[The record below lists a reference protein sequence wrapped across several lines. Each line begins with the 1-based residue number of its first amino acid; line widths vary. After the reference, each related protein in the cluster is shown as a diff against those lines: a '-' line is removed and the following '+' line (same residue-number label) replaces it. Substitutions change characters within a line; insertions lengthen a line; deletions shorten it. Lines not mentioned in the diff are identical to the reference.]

1 MVVKLKMKILT
12 LTLFCVLT
20 VLMQELNVRATTQIS
35 SKIKISG
42 LVNRPLNFTY
52 AELLSFPMVSEVATL
67 ECVDRSWKVTFN
79 WTGVPLFHLL
89 TLAQV
94 KPEAY
99 DVVFHAID
107 DYSSSIT
114 IEEALKPTTI
124 LALKANGTL
133 LSEIASRE
141 GGFRIVV
148 PCKWGYKWVS
158 DIEEIEVVDYDH
170 KGTWE
175 SWGYSDE
182 ADIPDCIPPSITPV
196 IQVFNVSF
204 GSRNFQVESLTNVSI
219 TAFDFNYLQKEID
232 LTVTV
237 PSGTTGF
244 ADFIV
249 QQDLLSGPYT
259 IFLEEE
265 RIDASSLANVTNRT
279 FLYLTFPEGSH
290 VIKIVGEK
298 FFGVIPNVRV
308 EFNQTVYVGETAI
321 FNASKSMDDGEIV
334 SFEWN
339 FGDGTIGN
347 GAVVSHSYT
356 KEGTYQVILNI
367 TDNDDLHNL
376 ATLVVTARKQPA
388 YIPIVANA
396 VLAIIIGLLILALI
410 ILALKNRT
418 NRNQLKQY

>member
-1 MVVKLKMKILT
+1 MVAKLKIKILT
-12 LTLFCVLT
+12 LTLFCILAVLT
-20 VLMQELNVRATTQIS
+20 QEPNVLATTPIS

-42 LVNRPLNFTY
+42 LVNRPLNLTY
-52 AELLSFPMVSEVATL
+52 VELLSFPMVSEVATL
-67 ECVDRSWKVTFN
+67 ECVDRTWKVTFN

-99 DVVFHAID
+99 DVVFHAAD

-133 LSEIASRE
+133 LSAISGRE
-141 GGFRIVV
+141 GCFRIVV

-158 DIEEIEVVDYDH
+158 DIEEIEVVDYAY

-182 ADIPDCIPPSITPV
+182 ADIPDCVLPSITPA
-196 IQVFNVSF
+196 IQVFNLTF
-204 GSRNFQVESLTNVSI
+204 GSRNFQVKSFTNVSL
-219 TAFDFNYLQKEID
+219 TAFNFDYSQKEID
-232 LTVTV
+232 LNVTV

-244 ADFIV
+244 SDFIV

-265 RIDASSLANVTNRT
+265 RIDASLADVTNLT

-290 VIKIVGEK
+290 VVKIVGEK
-298 FFGVIPNVRV
+298 FFGVIPDIKV
-308 EFNQTVYVGETAI
+308 EFNQTVYVGETVI
-321 FNASKSMDDGEIV
+321 FNASKSTDDVEIV

-339 FGDGTIGN
+339 FGDGTSGN

-356 KEGTYQVILNI
+356 EEGTYQVLLNV
-367 TDNDDLHNL
+367 TDTDGLHNL
-376 ATLVVTARKQPA
+376 ATLAVTATAKKQPG
-388 YIPIVANA
+388 YVPTVASA
-396 VLAIIIGLLILALI
+396 VLAMIIGSLILVLI
-410 ILALKNRT
+410 ILALK
-418 NRNQLKQY
+418 KQN

>member
-1 MVVKLKMKILT
+1 MVAKLKTKILT
-12 LTLFCVLT
+12 LTLFCILT
-20 VLMQELNVRATTQIS
+20 VLMREPNVRATAQIS
-35 SKIKISG
+35 DKIKISG

-52 AELLSFPMVSEVATL
+52 AELLSFPMISEVATL
-67 ECVDRSWKVTFN
+67 ECVDRSWKITFN

-94 KPEAY
+94 KPEACY
-99 DVVFHAID
+99 VVFHATD

-133 LSEIASRE
+133 LSEMTGRE

-158 DIEEIEVVDYDH
+158 GIEEIEVVDYAY

-182 ADIPDCIPPSITPV
+182 ADIPDCVPPSITPA
-196 IQVFNVSF
+196 IQVFNLSF
-204 GSRNFQVESLTNVSI
+204 GSRNFQVESFTNVSI

-232 LTVTV
+232 LNITV

-249 QQDLLSGPYT
+249 QQDLLSGSYT

-265 RIDASSLANVTNRT
+265 RIDAPMANVTNLT

-290 VIKIVGEK
+290 VVKIVGEK
-298 FFGVIPNVRV
+298 FFGVIPDIKV
-308 EFNQTVYVGETAI
+308 EFNQTVYVGETVI

-339 FGDGTIGN
+339 FGDGTSGN
-347 GAVVSHSYT
+347 GAIVSHSYT
-356 KEGTYQVILNI
+356 KEGTYQVILNV
-367 TDNDDLHNL
+367 TDNDGLHNL
-376 ATLVVTARKQPA
+376 ATLAVTARKQPA
-388 YIPIVANA
+388 YVPIVASA
-396 VLAIIIGLLILALI
+396 VLAVIIGSLILVLI

-418 NRNQLKQY
+418 DRNSFKRY